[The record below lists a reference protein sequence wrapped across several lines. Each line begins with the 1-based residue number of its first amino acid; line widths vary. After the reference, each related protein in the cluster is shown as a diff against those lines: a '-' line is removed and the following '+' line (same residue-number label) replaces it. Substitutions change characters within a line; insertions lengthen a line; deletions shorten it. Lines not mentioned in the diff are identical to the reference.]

1 MRIFFL
7 IWNRKQLATL
17 GRCGG
22 VDSAVDGCRIDS
34 GFLRLVRF
42 LCAAVGIGWEMKRN
56 YSWLGAIPY
65 LAALISCAPLIAG
78 GFPQG
83 HDWTFELARV
93 AEFSHALDE
102 GQFPPHWAPN
112 LYGGYGSPVFL
123 FYAPAFVALAVAAS
137 PVFDSAAAG
146 ASLAV
151 VLFSFVGVF
160 AIRRLFDAIPG
171 ADLQGGRIAATVFAL
186 HPYLIGDKLIRN
198 ANAEFAALCLL
209 PFALEG
215 LMRLERQPLRG
226 AVVVAGGLAVSI
238 LSHNLT
244 AMICLALLL
253 GGTLWLHGWR
263 NAGRT
268 WMALVSG
275 LAVGLLI
282 AAFVWLPALALRDAI
297 NIDDLTRGKF
307 DFHNQWKPIG
317 EFFGYSQF
325 FSAGALTP
333 AALILAAWVGVRR
346 SAGAFAGR
354 RFSMGLLAAALIFI
368 GLQLRVSTPVWESL
382 PWLAL
387 VQFPWR
393 FMGPLALVS
402 AVAAGLAVGPT
413 LSQRS
418 SRVRACAEVA
428 IFALCVANAWPQLA
442 SYRPLSAALSE
453 AIVKAVQ
460 PEKLRRGA
468 LNVSVLDEYLPRGA
482 NSAVWK
488 REARIKAGRT
498 GLTAE
503 PEAEVEVLEVKG
515 SRVALRVDAPAGTR
529 LRLPRWYFPGWEAEL
544 DGVPIPVEPNPWGGI
559 DVRLPSPGGSFEL
572 VRRPP
577 LSRRIGVTL
586 SGLGV
591 GVWLALFCAHL
602 RRRRGAE

>member
-1 MRIFFL
+1 M
-7 IWNRKQLATL
+7 KQ
-17 GRCGG
+17 
-22 VDSAVDGCRIDS
+22 S
-34 GFLRLVRF
+34 F
-42 LCAAVGIGWEMKRN
+42 
-56 YSWLGAIPY
+56 SWLEAIPY
-65 LAALISCAPLIAG
+65 LAALISCAPLIDG

-93 AEFSHALDE
+93 AEFSHALGE

-123 FYAPAFVALAVAAS
+123 FYAPAFVAMANAAS
-137 PVFDSAAAG
+137 PVVDSAAAG
-146 ASLAV
+146 ASLI
-151 VLFSFVGVF
+151 LILLSFVAVF
-160 AIRRLFDAIPG
+160 AVRRLFAAIPG
-171 ADLQGGRIAATVFAL
+171 VASHGGRIAATIFAL

-198 ANAEFAALCLL
+198 ANAEFVALCLL

-244 AMICLALLL
+244 ALTCLALLL
-253 GGTLWLHGWR
+253 GGTLWLYGWR
-263 NAGRT
+263 GARRV
-268 WMALVSG
+268 WLALVAG
-275 LAVGLLI
+275 LAVGFLI
-282 AAFVWLPALALRDAI
+282 AAFVWLPALALQDAVHI
-297 NIDDLTRGKF
+297 GDLTRGKF
-307 DFHNQWKPIG
+307 DFHTQWKPFG

-333 AALILAAWVGVRR
+333 IALVFAAWVGVRR

-382 PWLAL
+382 PWLPL

-402 AVAAGLAVGPT
+402 AVAAGLAAAPI

-418 SRVRACAEVA
+418 TRVRACIEIA

-442 SYRPLSAALSE
+442 SYVPMSGARSRGIA
-453 AIVKAVQ
+453 KATQ

-482 NSAVWK
+482 NPAVWK
-488 REARIKAGRT
+488 RAAATGGRT
-498 GLTAE
+498 VLAAE
-503 PEAEVEVLEVKG
+503 PKAEIEVLEKKG
-515 SRVALRVDAPAGTR
+515 SRISLRVAAPAGTR
-529 LRLPRWYFPGWEAEL
+529 LRIARWNFPGWAAEL
-544 DGVPIPVEPNPWGGI
+544 DGVPIPIEPNASGGI
-559 DVRLPSPGGSFEL
+559 DVRLPAPGGTFEL
-572 VRRPP
+572 IHRPP
-577 LSRRIGVTL
+577 LSRQIGVIL

-591 GVWLALFCAHL
+591 SLWLALYWVY
-602 RRRRGAE
+602 RKRRGAA

>member
-1 MRIFFL
+1 
-7 IWNRKQLATL
+7 
-17 GRCGG
+17 
-22 VDSAVDGCRIDS
+22 
-34 GFLRLVRF
+34 
-42 LCAAVGIGWEMKRN
+42 MKRN
-56 YSWLGAIPY
+56 YTWLAAIPY
-65 LAALISCAPLIAG
+65 LAALISCAPLIVG

-123 FYAPAFVALAVAAS
+123 FYAPAFVALAVAVS

-146 ASLAV
+146 ASLVV

-160 AIRRLFDAIPG
+160 AVRRLFDAIPG
-171 ADLQGGRIAATVFAL
+171 ANLQGGRIAATVFAL

-226 AVVVAGGLAVSI
+226 TVVVAGGLAVSI

-263 NAGRT
+263 DARRT
-268 WMALVSG
+268 WLALASG

-282 AAFVWLPALALRDAI
+282 AAFVWLPALALRDAV
-297 NIDDLTRGKF
+297 NIGDLTRGKF

-333 AALILAAWVGVRR
+333 AALVLAAWVGVRR

-382 PWLAL
+382 PWLPL

-402 AVAAGLAVGPT
+402 SVAAGAALAPI

-418 SRVRACAEVA
+418 SRVRACVEAA
-428 IFALCVANAWPQLA
+428 IFALCIANAWPQLA
-442 SYRPLSAALSE
+442 SYRPLSTAQSK
-453 AIVKAVQ
+453 AIAKAVS
-460 PEKLRRGA
+460 PEKLRGGA

-482 NSAVWK
+482 NPAVWK
-488 REARIKAGRT
+488 REARVGGRSV
-498 GLTAE
+498 LIAE
-503 PEAEVEVLEVKG
+503 PEAQIEVLEKKG
-515 SRVALRVDAPAGTR
+515 SRIALRVDAPAGTR
-529 LRLPRWYFPGWEAEL
+529 LRIARWYFPGWEAEL
-544 DGVPIPVEPNPWGGI
+544 DGVPIPAEPNPSGGI
-559 DVRLPSPGGSFEL
+559 DVRLPAPGGAFEL

-577 LSRRIGVTL
+577 LSRRIGVIL

-591 GVWLALFCAHL
+591 GAWLALYCVHL
-602 RRRRGAE
+602 RRRRGAA